1 MADRISNLPDV
12 VLSHILSLV
21 PTNVAVATSVLSKRW
36 KLLWRSVS
44 TLNFNHSHHD
54 DNNHETCSLF
64 AQRVHAFILMHDMDQ
79 PFTRFCLSSSC
90 PLDPIHVN
98 AWISAATQHRVE
110 HLDLSLGCAVELPSF
125 LLFSCKTLVVLKLL
139 NVVLSFNN
147 SCCVYLPRLKILHL
161 SSVAFSKDRDLAQL
175 LSGSPNLEDLEA
187 SDLMFKSYVVETEFR
202 RLSNL
207 LRAHIFTPEFPLEV
221 VDNVQFLRINWKDH
235 NGFTSEFQNLTHLEF
250 FSYRGGFFVLDLI
263 KRCPKL
269 QILTIYKVDSA
280 LFAEGDY
287 PQSVPICISFHLK
300 ICTLKRYNG
309 SKDEFRFGDKIKVKR
324 TKTEKY
330 WDLELANETK
340 PIWGEVEFSS
350 ILYVLGMGPLN
361 NEEVTKNIHVY
372 VRCVYS
378 FR

>member
-269 QILTIYKVDSA
+269 QILTIYKGRRGLRKNGLIGMQA
-280 LFAEGDY
+280 LRNGLHGLQTLWTRKVSLFNTHNTTSPNLHFSFSLCHYAMLVHY
-287 PQSVPICISFHLK
+287 NPNLSQSQAPK
-300 ICTLKRYNG
+300 
-309 SKDEFRFGDKIKVKR
+309 EM
-324 TKTEKY
+324 
-330 WDLELANETK
+330 
-340 PIWGEVEFSS
+340 
-350 ILYVLGMGPLN
+350 IL
-361 NEEVTKNIHVY
+361 TKNHNTP
-372 VRCVYS
+372 RKQNDFPNC
-378 FR
+378 RPP

>member
-221 VDNVQFLRINWKDH
+221 VDNVQFLRINWVLII
-235 NGFTSEFQNLTHLEF
+235 SV
-250 FSYRGGFFVLDLI
+250 RFFVNLLLLSKFSLI
-263 KRCPKL
+263 
-269 QILTIYKVDSA
+269 
-280 LFAEGDY
+280 LFIMLCY
-287 PQSVPICISFHLK
+287 
-300 ICTLKRYNG
+300 
-309 SKDEFRFGDKIKVKR
+309 
-324 TKTEKY
+324 
-330 WDLELANETK
+330 
-340 PIWGEVEFSS
+340 
-350 ILYVLGMGPLN
+350 
-361 NEEVTKNIHVY
+361 
-372 VRCVYS
+372 CV
-378 FR
+378 